1 MTKIAIMQSLIV
13 CIDNT
18 AWEFVFMVLLLAPPA
33 DQSLALRLGWVSWVQ
48 SSAQRLLVP
57 VPAGINDLGS
67 AVSLGYL
74 GPQGFLTCN
83 VCGDSWTNM
92 ACEGTWPWSS
102 VPSGVQHH
110 PSGWVG
116 PGHQQCG
123 GQGQLLAKG
132 VFIRG
137 LKWCCPFF
145 VVPNL
150 LWFPLLSWAGSLQG
164 HKVPSCVSPTMFQ
177 GLQPGRTQHRS
188 RDRTCVTWDGWWGS
202 SPACTRFEIVCIKF
216 PEQQSQALVV

>member
-1 MTKIAIMQSLIV
+1 MIKIAIMQSLIV

-33 DQSLALRLGWVSWVQ
+33 DQPLALRLGWVSWVQ

-67 AVSLGYL
+67 AVSSGYL

-123 GQGQLLAKG
+123 GQGQLLAKR
-132 VFIRG
+132 VCIRG
-137 LKWCCPFF
+137 LKWCCPF
-145 VVPNL
+145 L
-150 LWFPLLSWAGSLQG
+150 RIYRGSRCSAEQD
-164 HKVPSCVSPTMFQ
+164 PSRDVKSPPVSPLPCSRVFNLGEHSTEVVI
-177 GLQPGRTQHRS
+177 GPVLPGMVSEDH
-188 RDRTCVTWDGWWGS
+188 
-202 SPACTRFEIVCIKF
+202 PPHAH
-216 PEQQSQALVV
+216 ALRLSV